1 MQNALFSLKCE
12 GQDSPVGI
20 DTGTPILAWKVI
32 QKGYPGRQKNFRILL
47 SDQKE
52 NLSSLKNILWDY
64 KADVEQNHVI
74 YHGQEL
80 SSRSVYYW
88 KVILTTDS
96 GKTIESHT
104 ASFETGFLSP
114 DCWEAQWINLSK
126 EPLPMHQ
133 PEVNAEG
140 EPLPVKF
147 EEITFG
153 PVHQVRKEF
162 SVKKPVTHARL

>member
-52 NLSSLKNILWDY
+52 NLSSLKNMLWDY
-64 KADVEQNHVI
+64 KADVEENHVI

-96 GKTIESHT
+96 GKPSKVTLPLLRPAFFPPT
-104 ASFETGFLSP
+104 AGKLNGSTYQKNLSP
-114 DCWEAQWINLSK
+114 CISQK
-126 EPLPMHQ
+126 
-133 PEVNAEG
+133 
-140 EPLPVKF
+140 
-147 EEITFG
+147 
-153 PVHQVRKEF
+153 
-162 SVKKPVTHARL
+162 